1 MCDRLIVSAGCRPA
15 AAAAVTR
22 SGRAVIVLIDT
33 FRLWTTVQLRQDGP
47 ALWAISWGCWHQG
60 RLTHKL
66 WSSGT
71 LIVLIST
78 DQNRGYI
85 WPVEMFCPACCSGL
99 WTRVIGSCLQD
110 YLWLN
115 HFSLPAGRRNRVGGR
130 MNLRRFVL
138 LAVCLS
144 FSLHLVYL
152 PSTQIVSACA
162 SPGSTRSSIIS
173 PRWWTSLW
181 SCAVRRG
188 FVHATW
194 KITAAP
200 ADTWP
205 SETPWI
211 LWTCEYRLSAG
222 SGCWIKNTAWWLNW
236 IRGRFE

>member
-115 HFSLPAGRRNRVGGR
+115 HFSLPAGRRKSSWRQNE
-130 MNLRRFVL
+130 FA
-138 LAVCLS
+138 AVCSARCVFVFQPPSCLS
-144 FSLHLVYL
+144 SLHTDCLGLRFTWLHSLLDNFPSLVSFAL
-152 PSTQIVSACA
+152 KLRCA
-162 SPGSTRSSIIS
+162 TGLC
-173 PRWWTSLW
+173 PRDLEDYGCSCRYVAVGDPVDPLDLW
-181 SCAVRRG
+181 VQ
-188 FVHATW
+188 T
-194 KITAAP
+194 
-200 ADTWP
+200 
-205 SETPWI
+205 
-211 LWTCEYRLSAG
+211 LSR
-222 SGCWIKNTAWWLNW
+222 KWLLN
-236 IRGRFE
+236 